1 MSRFLDPPK
10 AGKPLAEDKVD
21 KTYKAMRTKV
31 FLGAFFGYAAY
42 YLVRKNLSLAAPD
55 MIHDGIIDAGKAGLA
70 MSAVSIAY
78 AFSKFIMGSVSDRS
92 DAQEVPLRRPCP
104 FGSHYDLDRPY
115 PVRGQH
121 RGEHR
126 HHIHTYADSRLAER
140 FRLASLRQ
148 NYGALVQPERTKL
161 QDERVECIA
170 HHRQLLPWIPC
181 HRRCDD
187 L

>member
-78 AFSKFIMGSVSDRS
+78 AFSNSSWAVSPTGLTPGSSS
-92 DAQEVPLRRPCP
+92 ASAL
-104 FGSHYDLDRPY
+104 S
-115 PVRGQH
+115 
-121 RGEHR
+121 
-126 HHIHTYADSRLAER
+126 
-140 FRLASLRQ
+140 FRLSL
-148 NYGALVQPERTKL
+148 
-161 QDERVECIA
+161 
-170 HHRQLLPWIPC
+170 
-181 HRRCDD
+181 
-187 L
+187 

>member
-10 AGKPLAEDKVD
+10 EGKRLSEDKVD

-78 AFSKFIMGSVSDRS
+78 AFQI
-92 DAQEVPLRRPCP
+92 
-104 FGSHYDLDRPY
+104 HH
-115 PVRGQH
+115 GQC
-121 RGEHR
+121 
-126 HHIHTYADSRLAER
+126 
-140 FRLASLRQ
+140 LRQ
-148 NYGALVQPERTKL
+148 V
-161 QDERVECIA
+161 
-170 HHRQLLPWIPC
+170 
-181 HRRCDD
+181 
-187 L
+187 